1 MIICVL
7 DKIMEQR
14 GYSNKDV
21 VEITGVSRNTI
32 KGFQSNASKR
42 IDYET
47 LDKLCNGLGL
57 TPGDL
62 LKFYPDE
69 DYPRQ

>member
-1 MIICVL
+1 MIYCRL
-7 DKIMEQR
+7 GEIMEKR
-14 GYSNKDV
+14 GLSNKDV
-21 VEITGVSRNTI
+21 VEKTGVSRNTI

-47 LDKLCNGLGL
+47 LEKLCEGLDL

-62 LKFYPDE
+62 LIYKREKPAE
-69 DYPRQ
+69 